1 MNLLPA
7 SKVEKSTQTICCVII
22 KGRCVH
28 LHVRANWRTAP
39 LCSGTTQT
47 NSETDSAYFEKFII
61 SLGDKGM
68 EICFKRLAIRKLT
81 CVPCNQTPTGLFID
95 C

>member
-1 MNLLPA
+1 MILLTA
-7 SKVEKSTQTICCVII
+7 SKVEESTQTICCLII
-22 KGRCVH
+22 KGMRVQ
-28 LHVRANWRTAP
+28 LHIRANWRTVP

-61 SLGDKGM
+61 SQGDKGM
-68 EICFKRLAIRKLT
+68 EICFKRLAIKNLT
-81 CVPCNQTPTGLFID
+81 CMPCNQTPTGLFIV